1 MANIERRMPK
11 DDARPKAVWGGRV
24 RLSKGRGQAVWGH
37 RIRRVL
43 APVAAAVWLSGCGD
57 YATNGTGSSYLV
69 LTTLTGGGGTSLQS
83 DVVSDEGGVVQ
94 DNGQASLTVQM
105 KDVGGAAPSPV
116 NAITITQY
124 HVEYIRSDGRN
135 VPGVDVPSAFDGG
148 VTVTISGS
156 ATVPFTL
163 VRAQAKHEAPLRA
176 LAGHGGAQ
184 HISTIA
190 RVTFYGHDQTG
201 RGVSVTG
208 NIGVDFADWAG

>member
-1 MANIERRMPK
+1 MTRENSKERG
-11 DDARPKAVWGGRV
+11 KAVWGT
-24 RLSKGRGQAVWGH
+24 
-37 RIRRVL
+37 RIRRAL
-43 APVAAAVWLSGCGD
+43 APVAAAVLISGCGD

-69 LTTLTGGGGTSLQS
+69 LTSLTGAEGGGSLQS
-83 DVVSDEGGVVQ
+83 DVVSDEGGILQ
-94 DNGQASLTVQM
+94 DSGQASLTLQM
-105 KDVGGAAPSPV
+105 KDVAGLGPSPV
-116 NAITITQY
+116 NSITITQY
-124 HVEYIRSDGRN
+124 RVEYIRSDGRN
-135 VPGVDVPSAFDGG
+135 VQGVDVPFAFDGG
-148 VTVTISGS
+148 VTVTVSGT

-208 NIGVDFADWAG
+208 DIGVDFADWAG

>member
-1 MANIERRMPK
+1 MTRENSKERG
-11 DDARPKAVWGGRV
+11 KAVWGM
-24 RLSKGRGQAVWGH
+24 
-37 RIRRVL
+37 RIRRAL

-57 YATNGTGSSYLV
+57 YATNGSGSAYLV
-69 LTTLTGGGGTSLQS
+69 LTTLTSGAGGASLQS
-83 DVVSDEGGVVQ
+83 DVRTEGGIVQ
-94 DNGQASLTVQM
+94 DNGQASLTLQM

-135 VPGVDVPSAFDGG
+135 VQGVDVPFAFDGG
-148 VTVTISGS
+148 VTVTVSGA

-163 VRAQAKHEAPLRA
+163 VRASAKHEAPLAA

-201 RGVSVTG
+201 RGVSVSG
-208 NIGVDFADWAG
+208 NIGVDFADWAD